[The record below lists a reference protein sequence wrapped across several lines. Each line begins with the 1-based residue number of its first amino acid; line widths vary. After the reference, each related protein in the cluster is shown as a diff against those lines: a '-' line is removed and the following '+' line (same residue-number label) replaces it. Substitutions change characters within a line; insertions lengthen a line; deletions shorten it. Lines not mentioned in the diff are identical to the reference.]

1 MVLHLIKTKCLRVLL
16 YGLEICSL
24 TKTDQRLLDFA
35 VIRFLR
41 ATAATAVA
49 RFSHRNP
56 VCLSV
61 CLSVRPSVTRVDQSK
76 NGEARITKSS
86 ALAARKTLV
95 SGTVKLFHKLEG
107 GHPDRWR

>member
-49 RFSHRNP
+49 RFSHRNC
-56 VCLSV
+56 VCQ
-61 CLSVRPSVTRVDQSK
+61 SVRLFVTRMDQSK
-76 NGEARITKSS
+76 TLQARITKSS